1 MRGALPNW
9 GLTKG
14 KGNWFHALVSS
25 LASRHDQN
33 YIPTNFLDHHKNRT
47 YLFSPITSN
56 KTVRMKANAG
66 TLTNFEVLDLLN
78 SRGASNDTTRVIAPI
93 TTLEYKVYDYLM
105 ETPACT
111 QTQEIITNFSD
122 QCKDFKLAKAE
133 ILNIINIRPS
143 STVNLASIL
152 EEPSERGIDKKAKE
166 GILKLVEALL
176 PSPLI
181 VEARGENEEEE
192 TEEGEQS

>member
-1 MRGALPNW
+1 M
-9 GLTKG
+9 
-14 KGNWFHALVSS
+14 
-25 LASRHDQN
+25 
-33 YIPTNFLDHHKNRT
+33 KN
-47 YLFSPITSN
+47 II
-56 KTVRMKANAG
+56 VKANAG
-66 TLTNFEVLDLLN
+66 TLTNFEVFDLLN
-78 SRGASNDTTRVIAPI
+78 SRGASNDTTRVIGPI
-93 TTLEYKVYDYLM
+93 AKSEYKVYDYLM

-111 QTQEIITNFSD
+111 QTLESVTNFSD

-143 STVNLASIL
+143 FTVQLAPIL
-152 EEPSERGIDKKAKE
+152 EEPSERGINKKKQE

-176 PSPLI
+176 PPSPI